1 MGRGGRHLQAAR
13 EPELRAEN
21 GLGRGV
27 ADRVVDRRTRPI
39 IDAAKFGEKP
49 NRGAFIDQPGVQA
62 VMREMT
68 DAWVATTNGHGT
80 DMKRRLRRYIAL
92 VASTG
97 IRAGLEL
104 LRVRWVMSDSPAS
117 TGGR

>member
-1 MGRGGRHLQAAR
+1 
-13 EPELRAEN
+13 
-21 GLGRGV
+21 V

-39 IDAAKFGEKP
+39 IDAAKFGERP